1 MKYIFSIVGYKLM
14 INFDIIKL
22 YDIMI
27 YDIELLFYFIFYIKK
42 IIIFLFKA

>member
-1 MKYIFSIVGYKLM
+1 MKYILSIVGYKLM
-14 INFDIIKL
+14 INFDITKI

-27 YDIELLFYFIFYIKK
+27 YDIELLFYFFIKK

>member
-1 MKYIFSIVGYKLM
+1 MKYILSIVGYKLM
-14 INFDIIKL
+14 INFDITKL

>member
-1 MKYIFSIVGYKLM
+1 MKYILSIVGYKLM
-14 INFDIIKL
+14 INFDITKL

-27 YDIELLFYFIFYIKK
+27 YDIELLFYFFIKK